1 MAPQPV
7 REDVGEL
14 ACLFVRFVLASAS
27 PARLATLRAAGVHP
41 EVIVSGVD
49 EDAISAD
56 TSTRLVQ
63 ELATAKARAV
73 AGRLTGSALVLGC
86 DSMLEFEGEM
96 VGKPGSTEQAVAR
109 WQRLS
114 GKTGVLHT
122 GHALLELGDGEV
134 RRTVQAVASTEVRF
148 AELAPQEIEA
158 YVGTGEPLNV
168 AGGFTIDGL
177 GGWFVESLVGDHH
190 NVVGLSL
197 PLLRRMLAKLG
208 YRVTDLPVAQPS

>member
-1 MAPQPV
+1 M

-27 PARLATLRAAGVHP
+27 PARLATLRAAGVRP

-49 EDAISAD
+49 EDAITAD
-56 TSTRLVQ
+56 TSTDLVQ
-63 ELATAKARAV
+63 ALATAKARAV
-73 AGRLTGSALVLGC
+73 AFRLSGSALVLGC
-86 DSMLEFEGEM
+86 DSMLEFEGET
-96 VGKPGSTEQAVAR
+96 VGKPGSAEQAVAR

-122 GHALLELGDGEV
+122 GHALLELGDGAV
-134 RRTVQAVASTEVRF
+134 RRTVQAVASTEVAF
-148 AELAPQEIEA
+148 AELAPEEIEA

-177 GGWFVESLVGDHH
+177 GGWFVESIVGDHH

-197 PLLRRMLAKLG
+197 PLLRRMLAELG
-208 YRVTDLPVAQPS
+208 YRVTGLPAAQPS